1 VAAVS
6 QNLTIEQGAT
16 FDWTYTPPA
25 IVTLVGATAKAQL
38 RSRTGDLLATFQT
51 SDGTLVLGGAA
62 GTVRFLVPAAVTALF
77 NWADAA
83 SYDLFVTLADTTV
96 RKFLAGMVS
105 LVPAV
110 TQ

>member
-51 SDGTLVLGGAA
+51 SDGI
-62 GTVRFLVPAAVTALF
+62 LVPAAVTALF